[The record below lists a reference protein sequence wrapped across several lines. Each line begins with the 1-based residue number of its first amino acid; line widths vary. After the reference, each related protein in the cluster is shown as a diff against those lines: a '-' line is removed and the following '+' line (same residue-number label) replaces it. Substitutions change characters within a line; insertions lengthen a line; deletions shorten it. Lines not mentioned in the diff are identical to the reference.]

1 MSAITN
7 KPKAIL
13 GLIQMHHEQLDDNPI
28 LRVAPYWDHLEADV
42 IDLLPEA
49 LQQEANNPECHET
62 LAHEIIYEFNLLA
75 SYSQVSRVID
85 ISQAYDEPDPS
96 WNREISHQAGMG
108 GLSATDYEGE
118 D

>member
-1 MSAITN
+1 MTTTKAERMLAI
-7 KPKAIL
+7 IL
-13 GLIQMHHEQLDDNPI
+13 ILHEEWDSNPLMRFPAASWDD
-28 LRVAPYWDHLEADV
+28 LEADA
-42 IDLLPEA
+42 IEHLPEA

-75 SYSQVSRVID
+75 SYMGVNRVID
-85 ISQAYDEPDPS
+85 ISQARNEPDPS
-96 WNREISHQAGMG
+96 WNREIAHQAGMG